1 MCRVWVM
8 CLGLAGSWLA
18 GISPVAAQ
26 IMGHPADCCGHC
38 RRPRIKCC
46 CPPVQPVCVQPV
58 VQTQLCPQ
66 PVVSYRDVT
75 ETHVRQE
82 QYVEQVPVTTCR
94 NVTVDEGG
102 YQMVWVPK
110 PVTKQ
115 VAQTVMSQQVKSR
128 SVPYQV
134 TRRVPTVSTAM
145 VPVQSTSWVTQPAPT
160 YQTAAPCLPGTAIS
174 AYPQIGAISPTY
186 AAPISTTALP
196 MMPAMSVPTPHSA
209 SLSTDFASPAESS
222 GGQWQTITPRRA
234 SEQPY
239 EPNSGRP
246 VPRPDDAA
254 SIPRKTSMSVP
265 TPSAAMVWSSRH
277 SSLIR

>member
-1 MCRVWVM
+1 MWRAGLM
-8 CLGLAGSWLA
+8 CLGLTMSWLA

-26 IMGHPADCCGHC
+26 VMGHPADCCGRC
-38 RRPRIKCC
+38 RHPRIKCC
-46 CPPVQPVCVQPV
+46 CPAVQPVCVQPV

-115 VAQTVMSQQVKSR
+115 VAQTVMSQQVKTR

-145 VPVQSTSWVTQPAPT
+145 VPVQSTAWAAPP
-160 YQTAAPCLPGTAIS
+160 AAPCLPGTAIS
-174 AYPQIGAISPTY
+174 SYPQFSAISPTY
-186 AAPISTTALP
+186 AAPVSTTALP
-196 MMPAMSVPTPHSA
+196 MMPAMSVPTPQSA
-209 SLSTDFASPAESS
+209 SLSTDFAFPAEPS
-222 GGQWQTITPRRA
+222 GSQWQTITPRRPG
-234 SEQPY
+234 EQPY
-239 EPNSGRP
+239 EPSSGKP

-254 SIPRKTSMSVP
+254 SIPRKTSMFVP
-265 TPSAAMVWSSRH
+265 APSAAMVWNSRH
-277 SSLIR
+277 SSPIR

>member
-1 MCRVWVM
+1 MWRAGLM
-8 CLGLAGSWLA
+8 CLGLSMSWLA

-26 IMGHPADCCGHC
+26 VMGHPADCCGHC

-46 CPPVQPVCVQPV
+46 CPAVQPVCVQPV

-115 VAQTVMSQQVKSR
+115 VAQTVMSQQVKTR

-145 VPVQSTSWVTQPAPT
+145 VPVQSTAWVAPPAS
-160 YQTAAPCLPGTAIS
+160 PCPPGTAIS
-174 AYPQIGAISPTY
+174 SYPQFSAISPTY
-186 AAPISTTALP
+186 AAPVSTTALP
-196 MMPAMSVPTPHSA
+196 MMPAMSVPTPQSA
-209 SLSTDFASPAESS
+209 SLSTDFAFPAEPS
-222 GGQWQTITPRRA
+222 GSQWQTITPRRP

-239 EPNSGRP
+239 EPSSGKP

-254 SIPRKTSMSVP
+254 SVPRKTSMFVP
-265 TPSAAMVWSSRH
+265 APSAAMVWNSRQSSP
-277 SSLIR
+277 IR

>member
-1 MCRVWVM
+1 MWRAGLM
-8 CLGLAGSWLA
+8 CLGLTTCWLA

-26 IMGHPADCCGHC
+26 VMGHPADCCGRC
-38 RRPRIKCC
+38 RHPRIKCC
-46 CPPVQPVCVQPV
+46 CPAVQPVCAQPV

-75 ETHVRQE
+75 ETHVRHE

-115 VAQTVMSQQVKSR
+115 VAQTVMSQQVKTR

-145 VPVQSTSWVTQPAPT
+145 VPVQSTAWVAPPAS
-160 YQTAAPCLPGTAIS
+160 PCPPGTAIS
-174 AYPQIGAISPTY
+174 SYPQFGAISPTY
-186 AAPISTTALP
+186 AAPVSTTALP
-196 MMPAMSVPTPHSA
+196 MMPAMSVPTPQSA
-209 SLSTDFASPAESS
+209 SLSTDFAFPAEPS
-222 GGQWQTITPRRA
+222 GSQWQTITPRRS

-239 EPNSGRP
+239 EPSSGKP

-254 SIPRKTSMSVP
+254 SIPRKTSMFVP
-265 TPSAAMVWSSRH
+265 APSAAMVWNSRH
-277 SSLIR
+277 SSPIR